1 MIEMSGNFNEGP
13 HNGAAIQTAPA
24 IGTIS
29 FVKLNPAR
37 HIMGLYDDIH
47 VVITV
52 YRLRPICEIL
62 ICQLVEYIR
71 STHYTEYS

>member
-24 IGTIS
+24 IGTIL
-29 FVKLNPAR
+29 FVKLNPAL
-37 HIMGLYDDIH
+37 HIMGLYDDI
-47 VVITV
+47 VITV

-62 ICQLVEYIR
+62 IRQLVEYIR